1 MCGPP
6 NQKWRLFA
14 MIFGIFIVDGGSG
27 ILIVEARFRPL
38 QAKGEASVS
47 MESDVLAAF
56 FSAVNTMVDDLQE
69 SMRKGRDVSNMN
81 RVLTSENSSILLHYQ
96 PNARVLVC
104 AIADPDDDSEVIV
117 KVLQQIGKRFWK
129 KHRKDLELFRTL
141 SENRVF
147 SSFIIDIE
155 NIARSGKV
163 GEIHID
169 LQIAKTALDRVQAM
183 GVINEDEFH
192 VANAVQEFH
201 TPLEIA
207 KHVSMTASEV
217 NNLLKKLA
225 ELDIVKIQRG

>member
-1 MCGPP
+1 
-6 NQKWRLFA
+6 
-14 MIFGIFIVDGGSG
+14 MIFGIFIVDGASG

-38 QAKGEASVS
+38 QAKGDATTS

-81 RVLTSENSSILLHYQ
+81 RILTSENSTILLHYQ
-96 PNARVLVC
+96 PNARVLIC
-104 AIADPDDDSEVIV
+104 AIADPDDDSEVII
-117 KVLQQIGKRFWK
+117 KVLRQIGKRFWK
-129 KHRKDLELFRTL
+129 KHRKDLEVFRAL

-147 SSFIIDIE
+147 SSFVIDIE
-155 NIARSGKV
+155 NLTRGGKV
-163 GEIHID
+163 GEVNVN
-169 LQIAKTALDRVQAM
+169 LQIAKTALERVLAM
-183 GVINEDEFH
+183 GVITENEFQ
-192 VANAVQEFH
+192 VAKAVQEFH

-207 KHVSMTASEV
+207 KHVGIVASEV

>member
-1 MCGPP
+1 
-6 NQKWRLFA
+6 
-14 MIFGIFIVDGGSG
+14 MIFGIFIVDGASG

-38 QAKGEASVS
+38 QAKGDAMSS

-81 RVLTSENSSILLHYQ
+81 RILTSENSTILLHYQ
-96 PNARVLVC
+96 PNARVLIC
-104 AIADPDDDSEVIV
+104 AIADPDDDSEVII
-117 KVLQQIGKRFWK
+117 KVLRQIGKRFWK
-129 KHRKDLELFRTL
+129 KHRKDLEVFRAL

-147 SSFIIDIE
+147 SSFVIDIE
-155 NIARSGKV
+155 NLARGGKV
-163 GEIHID
+163 GEVNVN
-169 LQIAKTALDRVQAM
+169 LQIAKTALERVLAM
-183 GVINEDEFH
+183 GVITENEFQ
-192 VANAVQEFH
+192 VAKAVQEFH

-207 KHVSMTASEV
+207 KHVGIVASEV

>member
-1 MCGPP
+1 
-6 NQKWRLFA
+6 
-14 MIFGIFIVDGGSG
+14 
-27 ILIVEARFRPL
+27 VES
-38 QAKGEASVS
+38 E
-47 MESDVLAAF
+47 VLAAF

-104 AIADPDDDSEVIV
+104 AIADPEDDSEVIV

-129 KHRKDLELFRTL
+129 KHRKDLELFKTL

-147 SSFIIDIE
+147 STFIIDIE
-155 NIARSGKV
+155 NLARGGKV

-169 LQIAKTALDRVQAM
+169 LQIAKAALERVLAM
-183 GVINEDEFH
+183 GVINESEFQ
-192 VANAVQEFH
+192 VAKAVQEFH
-201 TPLEIA
+201 SPLEIA
-207 KHVSMTASEV
+207 KHVGISATEA
-217 NNLLKKLA
+217 NNLLKKLM